1 MKPLTKIICAT
12 IIGGAALI
20 IGFNRGEYTAK
31 NDYPY
36 SWPSGITKSIDY
48 ALCGDYISLENLD
61 DNLSYGSADTI
72 DYVHNIMESL
82 TMRNPKYNFFTPTQY
97 NYDPMSNRV
106 RSDALPKIVVRSFQE
121 LPLEYQQDVLRYAE
135 EVVER
140 RSQ

>member
-1 MKPLTKIICAT
+1 
-12 IIGGAALI
+12 
-20 IGFNRGEYTAK
+20 
-31 NDYPY
+31 
-36 SWPSGITKSIDY
+36 
-48 ALCGDYISLENLD
+48 
-61 DNLSYGSADTI
+61 
-72 DYVHNIMESL
+72 
-82 TMRNPKYNFFTPTQY
+82 MRNPKYNFFTPTQY